1 MSSDFGNHLR
11 IQLFGQSHSE
21 ALGVVIDG
29 LPAGVEPD
37 MERILSWLARR
48 APGRS
53 VLSSSRKEADLPE
66 ILSGLAGGKTCG
78 APLCAIFRNKDTRSE
93 DYAEL
98 KNVPRPGHADYTA
111 FMKTGGA
118 NDIRGGGHFSARL
131 TAPLVFA
138 GALCAQLL
146 EEKGIV
152 LGAHIR
158 SIGPVEDR
166 PMDPV
171 RTSPEELRSLQNGGF
186 PVLDPEAGR
195 RMEACIREAASEKD
209 SVGGVVE
216 CCVLGLPPGLGEPIF
231 DGLENRIAAAVF
243 GIPAVK
249 GIEFGDGFLAA
260 RSRGSVNNDPFFYE
274 NGQVRTKTNRHG
286 GILGGLASGMP
297 LIFRAA
303 FKPTPSIGLP
313 QDSVDLSTGQNA
325 ILVVKGRHDPCVV
338 PRAVPCVEAA
348 AAVALYDLYLSHIGD
363 KR

>member
-1 MSSDFGNHLR
+1 MSSDFGKYLR

-29 LPAGVEPD
+29 LPAGIEPD
-37 MERILSWLARR
+37 MDRILSRLKRR
-48 APGRS
+48 APGGS
-53 VLSSSRKEADLPE
+53 ALSSPRKEPDLPE

-78 APLCAIFRNKDTRSE
+78 APLCAVFRNKDTRSE
-93 DYAEL
+93 DYDEL
-98 KNVPRPGHADYTA
+98 KHIPRPGHADYTA
-111 FMKTGGA
+111 YIKTGGA

-146 EEKGIV
+146 EEKEIYI
-152 LGAHIR
+152 GAHIR
-158 SIGPVEDR
+158 SVGSVEDR
-166 PMDPV
+166 PFDPV
-171 RTSPEELRSLQNGGF
+171 NTTPEDLKELQQAPF
-186 PVLDPEAGR
+186 PVLDRQAGQS
-195 RMEACIREAASEKD
+195 METHILEAAARKD
-209 SVGGVVE
+209 SVGGIVE

-231 DGLENRIAAAVF
+231 DGLENRISAAVF

-249 GIEFGDGFLAA
+249 GIEFGDGFETA
-260 RSRGSVNNDPFFYE
+260 RSTGSVNNDAFCYE
-274 NGQVRTKTNRHG
+274 SGRVRTKTNHNG

-313 QDSVDLSTGQNA
+313 QDSVDLSTGTNTQ
-325 ILVVKGRHDPCVV
+325 LTVKGRHDPCVV

-348 AAVALYDLYLSHIGD
+348 TAIALYDLYLGD

>member
-1 MSSDFGNHLR
+1 MSSDFGKHLR

-29 LPAGVEPD
+29 LPAGIEPD
-37 MERILSWLARR
+37 MDRILHWLKRR
-48 APGRS
+48 APGGS
-53 VLSSSRKEADLPE
+53 ALSSPRKEPDLPE
-66 ILSGLAGGKTCG
+66 ILSGLAEGKTCG

-93 DYAEL
+93 DYDAL
-98 KNVPRPGHADYTA
+98 KHIPRPGHADYTA
-111 FMKTGGA
+111 YMKTGGA

-146 EEKGIV
+146 EEKDIF

-158 SIGPVEDR
+158 SIGPLEDR
-166 PMDPV
+166 PFDPV
-171 RTSPEELRSLQNGGF
+171 HIMRKELDTLKIADF
-186 PVLDPEAGR
+186 PVLDPTAGHK
-195 RMEACIREAASEKD
+195 MKDYILETAARKD
-209 SVGGVVE
+209 SVGGIVE

-231 DGLENRIAAAVF
+231 DGLENRISAAVF

-249 GIEFGDGFLAA
+249 GIEFGDGFETA
-260 RSRGSVNNDPFFYE
+260 RSTGSVNNDAFFYE
-274 NGQVRTKTNRHG
+274 AGQVRTKTNHNG

-313 QDSVDLSTGQNA
+313 QDSVDLSTGQNTT
-325 ILVVKGRHDPCVV
+325 LTVRGRHDPCVV

-348 AAVALYDLYLSHIGD
+348 AAIALYDLCLGD
-363 KR
+363 RR